1 MEIEIIDII
10 KNNPQLLVFILLAL
24 GFWVGKFRLG
34 SIVLGTPAAILVVGT
49 VFGYFGFELPPLLG
63 AFSFLIFLF
72 AVAYEAGPGFFAVA
86 LPQLGKFITL
96 TLVVVVIT
104 FGLTL
109 GSSIVFGF
117 NLGVGTGL
125 FTGAGANPPGLG
137 AAIDIVESD
146 RIPMPEGLSVEEVVQ
161 LINISYV
168 ITYLTSYLIG
178 MQLIRQSPR
187 LFNFDLAMT
196 AKQAESAM
204 NLSDDSNEEGLWT
217 QTFRAYRIETDEA
230 VGKSVEDFQKQ
241 TNCKIDQIKRGET
254 IIDFEPDTIL
264 EKGDLI
270 SVGGHRLAQAP
281 LINIIGSEIIDGDLL
296 GEEVLTRDIIVTNPE
311 IFGKPLGE
319 LERHGYGCHLAKYTR
334 SGISLKVY
342 PELILMQGDVLKIT
356 GTKTHLDQI
365 IDRLG
370 YAERDINATDLLT
383 FSLGVAGGFML
394 GLINIQI
401 GNIGIGLGTASGVLI
416 VGLAIGYMRS
426 IKHRFG
432 QVPPA
437 AIWVFKQLGLLIF
450 LADVGVK
457 GGPSVVTALTSF
469 GPLLILL
476 SIVIG
481 TLPLAI
487 GYFVGDRFLKINR
500 ALLVGAIAGCGSNT
514 PAMLML
520 VEDAQS
526 SIPAVGYAGTY
537 AITYIVKVIA
547 ATLMV
552 YIL

>member
-1 MEIEIIDII
+1 MEIEIINLI
-10 KNNPQLLVFILLAL
+10 KNHPQLLVFILLAL
-24 GFWVGKFRLG
+24 GFWVGKLRLG
-34 SIVLGTPAAILVVGT
+34 PVVLGTPAAILVVGT

-96 TLVVVVIT
+96 TLVVVGISW
-104 FGLTL
+104 GLTL

-117 NLGVGTGL
+117 NVGISAGL
-125 FTGAGANPPGLG
+125 FTGSGVSAPGLG
-137 AAIDIVESD
+137 AAIDIVKGQ
-146 RIPMPEGLSVEEVVQ
+146 RIPMPEGLSVEQVVQ

-187 LFNFDLAMT
+187 LFKFELAMT
-196 AKQAESAM
+196 AQEAESAM
-204 NLSDDSNEEGLWT
+204 NLADDSKQEGLWT
-217 QTFRAYRIETDEA
+217 QTFRAYRIETDLA
-230 VGKSVEDFQKQ
+230 VGKSVEDFQRE

-254 IIDFEPDTIL
+254 MVDFQPNTIL
-264 EKGDLI
+264 EKDDLI

-281 LINIIGSEIIDGDLL
+281 LNNIIGSEIIDRDLL
-296 GEEVLTRDIIVTNPE
+296 GEELLTRDVIVTNPE
-311 IFGKPLGE
+311 IFGKSLGE
-319 LERHGYGCHLAKYTR
+319 LERNGYGCYLGKYTR
-334 SGISLKVY
+334 SGVNLKVY
-342 PELILMQGDVLKIT
+342 PELRLMQGDVLKIT
-356 GTKTHLDQI
+356 ATKTHLNQI

-370 YAERDINATDLLT
+370 YAERDLNATDLLT
-383 FSLGVAGGFML
+383 FALGVSGGFIL

-401 GNIGIGLGTASGVLI
+401 GNIGIGLGTASGVLL

-426 IKHRFG
+426 IKHSFG

-437 AIWVFKQLGLLIF
+437 TIWVFKQLGLLIF

-457 GGPSVVTALTSF
+457 GGPSVVKALTSF

-476 SIVIG
+476 SLVIS

-487 GYFVGDRFLKINR
+487 GYLVGEHFLKMNR
-500 ALLVGAIAGCGSNT
+500 ALLIGAIAGCGNNT

-520 VEDAQS
+520 VEDAKS